1 MLEGFFYG
9 QKKLP
14 IISFSYIV
22 PIRKD
27 NIYMALSRKHFRE
40 IAKILGSNLSYNDD
54 DSKYIA
60 SDLINAF
67 VSFCASQNQYFQ
79 KQTFIDAIEKEM
91 KETEIR
97 HNKNIEEALTIRNN

>member
-1 MLEGFFYG
+1 MLSFI
-9 QKKLP
+9 L
-14 IISFSYIV
+14 FSYNV

-60 SDLINAF
+60 NDLINAF

>member
-1 MLEGFFYG
+1 
-9 QKKLP
+9 
-14 IISFSYIV
+14 
-22 PIRKD
+22 
-27 NIYMALSRKHFRE
+27 MALSRKHFRE
-40 IAKILGSNLSYNDD
+40 IAKILGSNLSYKDD

-91 KETEIR
+91 KDIKKSWPQPIEIDKAWIPFLVEDIA
-97 HNKNIEEALTIRNN
+97 NVNLEAWKDELKKK

>member
-14 IISFSYIV
+14 IISFSYII

-27 NIYMALSRKHFRE
+27 NKKMSLSRKHFRE
-40 IAKILGSNLSYNDD
+40 IAKILGSNLSYKDD

-60 SDLINAF
+60 GNLINAF

-91 KETEIR
+91 KETEKI
-97 HNKNIEEALTIRNN
+97 HDKNIEEALTIRNN

>member
-1 MLEGFFYG
+1 M
-9 QKKLP
+9 
-14 IISFSYIV
+14 S
-22 PIRKD
+22 
-27 NIYMALSRKHFRE
+27 LSRKHFRE
-40 IAKILGSNLSYNDD
+40 IARILGQNFAND
-54 DSKYIA
+54 
-60 SDLINAF
+60 DLINEF

>member
-1 MLEGFFYG
+1 
-9 QKKLP
+9 
-14 IISFSYIV
+14 
-22 PIRKD
+22 
-27 NIYMALSRKHFRE
+27 MALSRKHFRE
-40 IAKILGSNLSYNDD
+40 IARILGENLADD
-54 DSKYIA
+54 E
-60 SDLINAF
+60 LINEF